1 VVRPSELRGARSE
14 ELEDLNGKLPL
25 WRIPAWRMK
34 GALDRKEELNRDHLV
49 PLTPQA
55 IAVLKAL

>member
-1 VVRPSELRGARSE
+1 
-14 ELEDLNGKLPL
+14 
-25 WRIPAWRMK
+25 MK
-34 GALDRKEELNRDHLV
+34 GDLDRKEELNRDHHV